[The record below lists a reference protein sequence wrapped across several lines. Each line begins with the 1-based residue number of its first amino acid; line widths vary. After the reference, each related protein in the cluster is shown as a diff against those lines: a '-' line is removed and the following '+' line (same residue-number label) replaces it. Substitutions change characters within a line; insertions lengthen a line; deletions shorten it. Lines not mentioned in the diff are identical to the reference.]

1 MDGSEGLVG
10 MKVDTGGSFGPQIGD
25 MAFKTG
31 VYLLPRQLDM
41 SCCVFGVPGIWS
53 APLAIIPY

>member
-1 MDGSEGLVG
+1 
-10 MKVDTGGSFGPQIGD
+10 

-31 VYLLPRQLDM
+31 VYILPTQLDM